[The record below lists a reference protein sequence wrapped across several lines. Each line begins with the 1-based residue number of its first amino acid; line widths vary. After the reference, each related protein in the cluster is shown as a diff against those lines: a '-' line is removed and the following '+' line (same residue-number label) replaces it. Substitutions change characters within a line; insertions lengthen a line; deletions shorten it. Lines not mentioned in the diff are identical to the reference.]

1 MTINSLN
8 NSGRIESARRVENTR
23 NSDVLKHITD
33 CSLITDYSFYF
44 VRNPETGEE
53 TQQTRTYTS
62 GQKQPLEQEPLP
74 HIPQNS
80 IIADYRITYYS
91 LITDYSFYFVRNP
104 ETGEETQQT
113 RTFTF
118 GQEQPLEQKP
128 LPHIPQNST
137 LGQRPTVNPMHSIQ
151 NIINSNV
158 GDARPTFD
166 QRPPPAHIPQNST
179 LGQRPTVNPMHSIQ
193 NIINSNVGDA
203 RPTFDQRPPPAH
215 IPQNS
220 TLGQR
225 PTVNPMHSI
234 QNIINSNVGDAR
246 PTFDQ
251 RPPPAHIPQNST
263 LGQEPIVPQKRRTF
277 VPQKRTF
284 SQVPTIIQ
292 NPQKPTTPWNVDE
305 ALTYFEE
312 AVARIATKNPQEN
325 AYGETN
331 TPFITKTTRSNP
343 QKRTY
348 ERIDT
353 LDEKNFSPFLDNPN
367 QGDGVEY
374 PSKKAK
380 TIPSND

>member
-33 CSLITDYSFYF
+33 WSF
-44 VRNPETGEE
+44 
-53 TQQTRTYTS
+53 
-62 GQKQPLEQEPLP
+62 
-74 HIPQNS
+74 
-80 IIADYRITYYS
+80 
-91 LITDYSFYFVRNP
+91 ITDYSFYFVRNP

-113 RTFTF
+113 RTFIF

-215 IPQNS
+215 TPQNS

-251 RPPPAHIPQNST
+251 RPPPLLITQNTTFGPNYSHVFEMT
-263 LGQEPIVPQKRRTF
+263 YDKGFINCSNSFSSSSDKKRKAVRLWTPINKETPHTNKESEKANLAPR
-277 VPQKRTF
+277 
-284 SQVPTIIQ
+284 IIT
-292 NPQKPTTPWNVDE
+292 QKPTSGAPQVIVLDSEEETVD
-305 ALTYFEE
+305 YP
-312 AVARIATKNPQEN
+312 V
-325 AYGETN
+325 
-331 TPFITKTTRSNP
+331 
-343 QKRTY
+343 
-348 ERIDT
+348 ERA
-353 LDEKNFSPFLDNPN
+353 ES
-367 QGDGVEY
+367 V
-374 PSKKAK
+374 SKKSK
-380 TIPSND
+380 TSATELPPVACFGVLFDRVL